1 VDSILLLL
9 ALLNLFVAMSGVVSL
24 SQPGGWL
31 AGLILIGAGSGGAIF
46 CGALAAII
54 GELKRIRR
62 VLENQAFGRAPY
74 PGAAPVPETP
84 RRSEPRL

>member
-1 VDSILLLL
+1 MLVAVGNVLL
-9 ALLNLFVAMSGVVSL
+9 AFYGVAAVRE
-24 SQPGGWL
+24 PGGWL
-31 AGLILIGAGSGGAIF
+31 PGLIMIGSGIGGAIF
-46 CGALAAII
+46 CGALSAII
-54 GELKRIRR
+54 VELKRIRR